1 MADAQRGA
9 AWLEFLKTPRPEPSA
24 HLMERILAQTTGAT
38 ANLAPPSSPPYRD
51 EWVPNTNP
59 ATTPIHPLPIRK
71 ILPFRLPVPHF
82 TGAHFEPRLAMT
94 AAMAFFSLA
103 LTLNLTGVKLNQL
116 HASDLQPSSVERIYF
131 EANARASRYYNNLRV
146 VHVLESRVEDLRQSN
161 ADAEQDRRQP
171 EPQLEPQPKPRPES
185 RPAPDTRQKPAPG
198 VSHQDIRQPQPQ
210 PFLTGRSLP
219 APHSAVSFRQ
229 SNWEGGLA

>member
-1 MADAQRGA
+1 
-9 AWLEFLKTPRPEPSA
+9 
-24 HLMERILAQTTGAT
+24 
-38 ANLAPPSSPPYRD
+38 
-51 EWVPNTNP
+51 
-59 ATTPIHPLPIRK
+59 
-71 ILPFRLPVPHF
+71 
-82 TGAHFEPRLAMT
+82 MT

-171 EPQLEPQPKPRPES
+171 EPQPESRPES

-198 VSHQDIRQPQPQ
+198 VSRQGQPPTSSPQ
-210 PFLTGRSLP
+210 PFLTDRSLP
-219 APHSAVSFRQ
+219 APASTVSFRQ
-229 SNWEGGLA
+229 SNREGGLA